1 MLGGLLA
8 WLGLALLFESLR
20 LARRGMRVEG
30 MVVAL
35 EGGYPVVEYM
45 DALGITQRIRLRV
58 STGKHREG
66 EAIRLRIDTARPEKS
81 RIDTFWFMWLF
92 AILLPLIAMLMLG
105 AAAAVMAFDIPIT
118 LRVR

>member
-1 MLGGLLA
+1 
-8 WLGLALLFESLR
+8 
-20 LARRGMRVEG
+20 
-30 MVVAL
+30 VAL
-35 EGGYPVVEYM
+35 DRGYPVVEYM